1 MFLLAALAFLVLVVQ
16 LACAAD
22 DPAGQGIR
30 RLKNLVEQ
38 CAFSL
43 GDHDFNLCPIL
54 NGNDGGWK
62 VESERRTPPT
72 VTKTSY
78 RIDLKEPL
86 KRDAA
91 LPGHEQVR
99 IYCSCVRT
107 KSRSRVLFNATIL
120 LHSFARLTMPRYID
134 MTPWL

>member
-22 DPAGQGIR
+22 APAGQGIR

-72 VTKTSY
+72 ITKTIY
-78 RIDLKEPL
+78 QIGLKEKLAVDESKP
-86 KRDAA
+86 K
-91 LPGHEQVR
+91 HEQVCCLPGCR
-99 IYCSCVRT
+99 VRLWHRYW
-107 KSRSRVLFNATIL
+107 SRMSLAQHSIKCL
-120 LHSFARLTMPRYID
+120 LMMVAG
-134 MTPWL
+134 

>member
-1 MFLLAALAFLVLVVQ
+1 MRPPAMFLLAALAFLVLVVQ

-99 IYCSCVRT
+99 DHCSLVDIKLVGRGFQCDSSVT
-107 KSRSRVLFNATIL
+107 SIHAPVYAG
-120 LHSFARLTMPRYID
+120 LH
-134 MTPWL
+134 